1 MSEGNAQSV
10 IAPIDG
16 DLADLYRRVA
26 TDHTRIEV
34 ELPDGDGQCVI
45 ISKDELQGLERALE
59 ILADGEGMKA
69 ACDSLNRLC
78 ELWRQQIEQQSNGSG
93 VPQ

>member
-1 MSEGNAQSV
+1 MSDGNAYNV
-10 IAPIDG
+10 VAPTDG
-16 DLADLYRRVA
+16 ELGEMYRKVA
-26 TDHTRIEV
+26 TAHTRVEV
-34 ELPDGDGQCVI
+34 DLPDGNGHCVI

-78 ELWRQQIEQQSNGSG
+78 ELWRRQMEQ
-93 VPQ
+93 

>member
-45 ISKDELQGLERALE
+45 IS
-59 ILADGEGMKA
+59 
-69 ACDSLNRLC
+69 
-78 ELWRQQIEQQSNGSG
+78 
-93 VPQ
+93 